1 MSKHPL
7 AWKLDRSIPSQLP
20 SGRAVI
26 DELLGRFESENWS
39 SRDIFGIRLA
49 LEEAVV
55 NAIKH
60 GNRLDAAKRV
70 HVICHSTP
78 EKIWIKVSDEGP
90 GFDPEQVPDCT
101 DDAHIDVPNGRG
113 IMLMRNYMSPRR
125 ILPAGQRRRDG
136 KAAPGG
142 QISWQRV
149 AAVCQAASG
158 QMRHAKSQSR
168 QRCCLRFGSK
178 CS

>member
-20 SGRAVI
+20 SGRALI

-70 HVICHSTP
+70 HLICHSTP

-113 IMLMRNYMSPRR
+113 IMLMRNYMSRVEYCPPGNVVVMEKQR
-125 ILPAGQRRRDG
+125 PA
-136 KAAPGG
+136 
-142 QISWQRV
+142 
-149 AAVCQAASG
+149 
-158 QMRHAKSQSR
+158 AK
-168 QRCCLRFGSK
+168 
-178 CS
+178 